1 MMTRSE
7 LNAAIK
13 QIESA
18 SSEEELEKLRIDYLG
33 RKGELTQ
40 QLRKVSELPEQE
52 RAETGKKLNQHKKQL
67 EDAIASRKEQLRKEK
82 LQSQEQQNIDLTR
95 PGTGPKLGGL
105 HPVESLQYDIIRMFW
120 QLGFQ
125 VEDGPEV
132 ETDWYNFEALN
143 MGPEH
148 PARDTQDTF
157 YLENGTIPRT
167 HTSSVQ
173 IRYMEEHNPP
183 IRIIAPGRVYR
194 NEDEDARHSWMF
206 TQVEGLVV
214 DEGIKLSDLKGT
226 LESMLKGLFGQQA
239 QIRLRPNYF
248 PYTEPSIEVDASCA
262 VCIGEGCNICS
273 KTGWIELL
281 GAGMVHPQVLR
292 NVGIDPEIYSGFAFG
307 VGLERLAAI
316 KYGVDDLRHFWRPN
330 LKFLEQF

>member
-1 MMTRSE
+1 MKQRDVT
-7 LNAAIK
+7 NAIK
-13 QIESA
+13 HIEA
-18 SSEEELEKLRIDYLG
+18 AQSEDELEQLRVKYLG
-33 RKGELTQ
+33 RKGELTFALRNIS
-40 QLRKVSELPEQE
+40 QLSESE
-52 RAETGKKLNQHKKQL
+52 RAKKGKTLNRYKKQL
-67 EDAIASRKEQLRKEK
+67 EDALEK
-82 LQSQEQQNIDLTR
+82 QREHVRAQRLEAEAEEYVDMTR
-95 PGTGPKLGGL
+95 PGVGANRGRL
-105 HPVESLQYDIIRMFW
+105 HPVETLQYDVIRLF
-120 QLGFQ
+120 QQIGFQ
-125 VEDGPEV
+125 VVEGPEI

-173 IRYMEEHNPP
+173 IRHMEEQKPP
-183 IRIIAPGRVYR
+183 VRIIAPGKVFR

-206 TQVEGLVV
+206 IQVEGLVV
-214 DEGIKLSDLKGT
+214 DKGISLSDLKGT
-226 LESMLKGLFGQQA
+226 LEFMLKGLFGQQA
-239 QIRLRPNYF
+239 QIRLRPDHF
-248 PYTEPSIEVDASCA
+248 PYTEPSIEVDASCV
-262 VCIGEGCNICS
+262 VCVGDGCNICS
-273 KTGWIELL
+273 YTGWIELL

-292 NVGIDPEIYSGFAFG
+292 NVGIDPAVYSGFAFG